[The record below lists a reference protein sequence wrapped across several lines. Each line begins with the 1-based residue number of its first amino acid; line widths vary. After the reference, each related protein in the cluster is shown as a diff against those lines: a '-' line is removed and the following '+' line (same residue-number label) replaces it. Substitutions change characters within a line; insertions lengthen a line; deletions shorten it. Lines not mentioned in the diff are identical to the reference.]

1 MRRTCTGHL
10 FHIRYNSVN
19 LGLPNPSDFKAY
31 QLGRLVLHTTPDRV
45 TYSHTHAS
53 LSCMHGQ
60 REHAEAWETRIQ
72 VVFLF
77 NNENAYNAIEYHL
90 PIVYNKVPYS

>member
-1 MRRTCTGHL
+1 MHC
-10 FHIRYNSVN
+10 SV
-19 LGLPNPSDFKAY
+19 Y
-31 QLGRLVLHTTPDRV
+31 RLTD